1 MAFQMVSV
9 EKKNKVITS
18 QEEFLAQVDP
28 QTLGCLWV
36 TETQLDQREK
46 PFLWFDYLL
55 DGILEKHIIQ
65 APQSAKSFFT
75 ADQFE
80 RHFYVLQVEKS
91 YPNLDKVF
99 EEALALMKRKDEQ
112 KKILCLSTNP
122 QVFSV
127 PSLKKKKELDF
138 ENLLY

>member
-1 MAFQMVSV
+1 M

-28 QTLGCLWV
+28 QTLGCIWV
-36 TETQLDQREK
+36 TETQLDKREK

-65 APQSAKSFFT
+65 APPSAKSFFT

-80 RHFYVLQVEKS
+80 RHFYVLQVEKT
-91 YPNLDKVF
+91 YPGLDQVF
-99 EEALALMKRKDEQ
+99 KDSLKLMKKTNDQ
-112 KKILCLSTNP
+112 KKILCLSTNA

-127 PSLKKKKELDF
+127 PSLKNFKDLDF
-138 ENLLY
+138 ENLIY